1 MDVQAA
7 QGGGAEALGVLTGVY
22 SQEVL
27 KEANP
32 SEFIALLFHANF
44 SNCMMCKW
52 RCSSCHTMLPAESVI
67 LKDLQSVAEVL
78 RTFGLS

>member
-27 KEANP
+27 QEANP
-32 SEFIALLFHANF
+32 SECIALLFQGSIPGTA
-44 SNCMMCKW
+44 
-52 RCSSCHTMLPAESVI
+52 
-67 LKDLQSVAEVL
+67 
-78 RTFGLS
+78 